1 MNIEGKACLMK
12 IYVGESDKINGRP
25 LHEEI
30 VFEARNA
37 GLAGATATKGIMSF
51 GASHS
56 IHTMKIFAIS
66 GDLPVVI
73 EIVDKEKK
81 IKKFLKKVDQLID
94 GSKKGGLVILSEIEV
109 HKYKKGEKYQD
120 PNSS

>member
-1 MNIEGKACLMK
+1 MNIEGKACIMK

-30 VFEARNA
+30 IFEARNS
-37 GLAGATATKGIMSF
+37 GMAGATATKGIMSF

-66 GDLPVVI
+66 GDLPMVI
-73 EIVDKEKK
+73 EIVDKKEK

-94 GSKKGGLVILSEIEV
+94 GSKKGGLVTISEIEV

-120 PNSS
+120 SNPS